1 MSSRWNA
8 EEIEGGIRI
17 CRGDHQWSDECDWV
31 EYVPKTEADR
41 LTRERDEAVA
51 ECARLREVLENSARW
66 RDVADELPQEAQEV
80 LFVRYGKTVH
90 GAWIGGCFWHNNQQ
104 MAAAKWMPLPKPQTH
119 ATLSGGELQAK
130 RQRARLPADFAER
143 ARLMR
148 EHGEPW
154 PDSAFGLVCDILDA
168 IGKDQQP

>member
-1 MSSRWNA
+1 MSDVPERILLMPEGLSAGLAVRVSSD
-8 EEIEGGIRI
+8 EIEYR
-17 CRGDHQWSDECDWV
+17 R
-31 EYVPKTEADR
+31 ADLVDAEIAR

-104 MAAAKWMPLPKPQTH
+104 MAAAKWMPLPKP
-119 ATLSGGELQAK
+119 
-130 RQRARLPADFAER
+130 
-143 ARLMR
+143 
-148 EHGEPW
+148 
-154 PDSAFGLVCDILDA
+154 
-168 IGKDQQP
+168 